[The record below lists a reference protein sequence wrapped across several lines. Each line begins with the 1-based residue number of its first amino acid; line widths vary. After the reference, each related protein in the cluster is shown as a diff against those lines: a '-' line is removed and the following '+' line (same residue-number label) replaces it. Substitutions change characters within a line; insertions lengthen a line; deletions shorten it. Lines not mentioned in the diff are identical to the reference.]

1 MSRKLEIELSDAT
14 LDDVVIADLKIQLKG
29 LKSDWKPD
37 KKLIKSFKRVIEYYS
52 GNGEWL

>member
-52 GNGEWL
+52 GGL